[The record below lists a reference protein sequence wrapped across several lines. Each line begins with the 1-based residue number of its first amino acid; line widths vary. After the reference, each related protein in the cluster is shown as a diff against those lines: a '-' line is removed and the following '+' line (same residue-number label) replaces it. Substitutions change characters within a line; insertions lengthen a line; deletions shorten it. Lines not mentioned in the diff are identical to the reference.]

1 MVNFNRSSHLDS
13 VVCSRARSSLSIK
26 NSPANS
32 VSQEARTNSSV
43 TSQILSIPAL
53 SYSFLAIGRNPCLHL
68 VCGYPGPQ
76 PQETAIGAFIAV
88 DPKLL
93 VFSRTHRGMDPKI
106 LAIPVNICTHQ
117 WSDRAKQLMAYLARP
132 KLAAWHAAGHV
143 GIVHH

>member
-43 TSQILSIPAL
+43 TSQILSFGGPIPAL
-53 SYSFLAIGRNPCLHL
+53 SYSFLAVGRNPCLHL

-117 WSDRAKQLMAYLARP
+117 WSDRAKQLMAYLARS
-132 KLAAWHAAGHV
+132 KLAA
-143 GIVHH
+143 